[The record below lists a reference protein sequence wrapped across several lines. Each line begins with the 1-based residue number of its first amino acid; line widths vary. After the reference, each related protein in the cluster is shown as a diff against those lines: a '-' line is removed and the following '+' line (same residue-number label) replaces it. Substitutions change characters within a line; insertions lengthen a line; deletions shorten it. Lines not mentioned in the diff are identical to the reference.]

1 MTKNV
6 NSNTPKQ
13 KSGLLIKIISA
24 ILILFAILCT
34 LLLFEDSSSALVIT
48 IVGVIM
54 LVITMN
60 VADHLK
66 VNKHNAKTFTIISI
80 VLNLLSII
88 FAFKQLIFSFVLTV
102 PALMIS
108 NKCRKCDIKNKF
120 YLFSFLASLVFFIVY
135 IILFIIR

>member
-88 FAFKQLIFSFVLTV
+88 FAFKQLIFPGNFTPAYSQSLRYSIVL
-102 PALMIS
+102 
-108 NKCRKCDIKNKF
+108 F
-120 YLFSFLASLVFFIVY
+120 YNLLAAGVFRSIV
-135 IILFIIR
+135 L

>member
-6 NSNTPKQ
+6 NSNTPKN
-13 KSGLLIKIISA
+13 KSGILIKIISA
-24 ILILFAILCT
+24 ILILFALLCT
-34 LLLFEDSSSALVIT
+34 LLLFEDSSSALIIT

-60 VADHLK
+60 VSDNLK
-66 VNKHNAKTFTIISI
+66 VNKHNAKTFSIISI

-102 PALMIS
+102 PALIIS
-108 NKCRKCDIKNKF
+108 GKCEKSDTKNK
-120 YLFSFLASLVFFIVY
+120 LNLISFLASLVFFVVY
-135 IILFIIR
+135 VILFIIR